1 MKISFTN
8 YPVDIILCILWS
20 LTLLPIALF
29 DIQEILRII
38 LGLPFVLFIP
48 GYILVFALFPARKTD
63 TGIDIIER
71 IGLSFGLSIAIV
83 PLIGLILNYTP
94 MGIRLEP
101 ILLSVFIFIIIIG
114 FIGIFRWTKTDPDER
129 FTVTLDISLPKS
141 ESNLNKALTIILIIT
156 IIIAIASL
164 IYIILNPR
172 TGEKFTEFY
181 LLDSEGDSE
190 NYTKSINL
198 GENVTGIIGIANH
211 EYKTV
216 NYTVE
221 IWLLNQTYAFNETL
235 QKNQTTIHNM
245 WYLDKI
251 TITLD
256 HYPIDLEK
264 PWTSQWEESFSIPIN
279 QSGSFKVLFLL
290 FKSPTDGYEINEDY
304 KSLADEKIKNAY
316 LELYLFINVKDMVF

>member
-1 MKISFTN
+1 MKISYTK

-20 LTLLPIALF
+20 FTLLPIALF
-29 DIQEILRII
+29 DIQEILRIV

-48 GYILVFALFPARKTD
+48 GYILIFALFPARKKD
-63 TGIDIIER
+63 TGIDVIER
-71 IGLSFGLSIAIV
+71 IGLSFGLSLAIV

-101 ILLSVFIFIIIIG
+101 ILLSVFIFIIAVG
-114 FIGIFRWTKTDPDER
+114 CIGIVRWNETDPDDR
-129 FTVTLDISLPKS
+129 FTVRFDISLPKS
-141 ESNLNKALTIILIIT
+141 ESTLNKALTIILIIS
-156 IIIAIASL
+156 IIVALASL
-164 IYIILNPR
+164 VYVVINPR

-181 LLDSEGDSE
+181 LLDSEGSSG
-190 NYTKSINL
+190 NYTQSINV

-221 IWLLNQTYAFNETL
+221 IWLLNQTYTFNETL

-251 TITLD
+251 TTTLK
-256 HYPIDLEK
+256 HYPVDLEK
-264 PWTSQWEESFSIPIN
+264 PWTSQWEEAYSVPIN
-279 QSGSFKVLFLL
+279 QSGSFKLLFLL
-290 FKSPTDGYEINEDY
+290 FKTQTDEYMINKDY
-304 KSLADEKIKNAY
+304 KSAADEKIKNAY
-316 LELYLFINVKDMVF
+316 LELYLFITVKDMVF